1 VFCSERLEYP
11 NRASRCSLRRPTW
24 RKPKPMKIGGGPPER
39 VRSLIDQPLARGL
52 PSVGRQSAARAVLK
66 RQSVVMPIVC
76 GAASERKKD

>member
-1 VFCSERLEYP
+1 
-11 NRASRCSLRRPTW
+11 
-24 RKPKPMKIGGGPPER
+24 MKIGGGPPER